1 MESSNVSQSGHED
14 VSPDRVFDFEA
25 ASRSTPSPKEAQQL
39 QQLREKLE
47 KEVEEVCLCVSNT
60 LAERYAPGAL
70 WYCGRVVAAVLVL

>member
-1 MESSNVSQSGHED
+1 MGLLLQAFIRVELSNVSQSGQD

-47 KEVEEVCLCVSNT
+47 KEFEEVCHHVPHI
-60 LAERYAPGAL
+60 LAERCALGA
-70 WYCGRVVAAVLVL
+70 